1 MILRRSCRIVAAL
14 LVPLSLAGGCAAGA
28 AGVTRGVTIDVLVEG
43 EGRSLAR
50 YRVERDGTL
59 RFGGGM
65 DAMNGRFSWSGPMR
79 ADEIDRLL
87 SLVDEHRWFEE
98 DPPSV
103 PPPPG
108 EAAGP
113 TYTIRLTGPRGRR
126 TFTVIGESPAVG
138 PARDVLETAARRRH
152 EPFLLTLPRAG
163 ERGSTD
169 HGND

>member
-1 MILRRSCRIVAAL
+1 MSLRRSCRVVAAL
-14 LVPLSLAGGCAAGA
+14 LVPLSIAGGCAAGA

-65 DAMNGRFSWSGPMR
+65 DAVNGRFSWSGPMR

-87 SLVDEHRWFEE
+87 SLVDEHRWFEV

-103 PPPPG
+103 PSPPG

-126 TFTVIGESPAVG
+126 RFTVIGESPAVG
-138 PARDVLETAARRRH
+138 PARDLLETAARRRH

-163 ERGSTD
+163 ERRSTD